1 MQYILK
7 TDTKTF
13 CQREQAPKNSCSA
26 RALMYCMYRLSYM
39 LHMYS
44 MRSMSSPPGALI
56 CSMRLKCLLSLCCNT
71 CCMCLL
77 CLICHEYHIDLRR
90 YIHMYIYM
98 STTLTYV
105 CTMPRTLSPYAPCLG
120 LEFLDLQC
128 FNFTFRYRSLIVF
141 RVLSKP
147 SFAKKLA

>member
-1 MQYILK
+1 
-7 TDTKTF
+7 
-13 CQREQAPKNSCSA
+13 
-26 RALMYCMYRLSYM
+26 MYCMYRLSY
-39 LHMYS
+39 
-44 MRSMSSPPGALI
+44 SPLVHVLCLI
-56 CSMRLKCLLSLCCNT
+56 CSMRRKCLLSLCCNT

-90 YIHMYIYM
+90 YIHMYIYIYVYM
-98 STTLTYV
+98 STTLTYL

-120 LEFLDLQC
+120 PEVLNLQG

-147 SFAKKLA
+147 SFAKKLACYLGNIAIRTSHRYQGPGARVTY